1 MTEFLAMN
9 GHGVYVWSAYGVSVL
24 VLMGVGIWP
33 LVTMRRIVRD
43 LRRRAPGRSGS
54 RATGGASQGTTSP

>member
-24 VLMGVGIWP
+24 VLIGVGIWP

-43 LRRRAPGRSGS
+43 LRRRTPGRSAS
-54 RATGGASQGTTSP
+54 RTTGGASQGTTSP